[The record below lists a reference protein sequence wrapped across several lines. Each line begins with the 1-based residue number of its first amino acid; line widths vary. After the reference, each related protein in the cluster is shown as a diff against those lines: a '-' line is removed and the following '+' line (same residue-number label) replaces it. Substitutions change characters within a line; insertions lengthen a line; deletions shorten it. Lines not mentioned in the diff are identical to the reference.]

1 MLIIHRGEDKLKQGY
16 NAYKS
21 ANVDTA
27 DQGKLIL
34 ICYDVAIKHCKL
46 AIEKF
51 DDRKLIEERTKH
63 LFKVQDAV
71 TELLCALK
79 MDVGEI
85 AVNLYKLYDYMLRS
99 VVEASVKNKKEKVVE
114 ILGYLEELRGAWA
127 EAALKVKKES
137 VSSENTSEKLV
148 VSG

>member
-1 MLIIHRGEDKLKQGY
+1 MKQGY

-46 AIEKF
+46 AMEKF
-51 DDRKLIEERTKH
+51 EDRKLLEERTKH
-63 LFKVQDAV
+63 LFKVQDAI
-71 TELLCALK
+71 TELLSALK

-85 AVNLYKLYDYMLRS
+85 ALNLYKLYDYMLRS
-99 VVEASVKNKKEKVVE
+99 IVEASIKNQKEKVVE
-114 ILGYLEELRGAWA
+114 ILGYLEDLRGAWA
-127 EAALKVKKES
+127 EAIIKVKQES
-137 VSSENTSEKLV
+137 APVLDSNKV
-148 VSG
+148 AMVG

>member
-1 MLIIHRGEDKLKQGY
+1 MKQGY
-16 NAYKS
+16 DAYKS

-46 AIEKF
+46 ALEKF
-51 DDRKLIEERTKH
+51 DDRKLLEERTKH
-63 LFKVQDAV
+63 LFKVQDAI
-71 TELLCALK
+71 TELLSALK

-85 AVNLYKLYDYMLRS
+85 ALNLYRLYDYMLRS
-99 VVEASVKNKKEKVVE
+99 IVEASIKHKKEKVTE
-114 ILGYLEELRGAWA
+114 ILGYLEDLRSAWA
-127 EAALKVKKES
+127 EAVVKVKQES
-137 VSSENTSEKLV
+137 NMNSVTSERIT

>member
-1 MLIIHRGEDKLKQGY
+1 MKQGY
-16 NAYKS
+16 DAYKS

-46 AIEKF
+46 ALEKF
-51 DDRKLIEERTKH
+51 DDRTLLEERTKH
-63 LFKVQDAV
+63 LFKVQDAI
-71 TELLCALK
+71 TELLSALR

-99 VVEASVKNKKEKVVE
+99 IVEASIKHKKEKITE
-114 ILGYLEELRGAWA
+114 ILGYLEDLRSAWA
-127 EAALKVKKES
+127 EAVIKVKQD
-137 VSSENTSEKLV
+137 SSINSATSEHV
-148 VSG
+148 TVSG

>member
-1 MLIIHRGEDKLKQGY
+1 MKQGY
-16 NAYKS
+16 SAYKS

-27 DQGKLIL
+27 DQGRLII

-63 LFKVQDAV
+63 LFKVQDAI
-71 TELLCALK
+71 TELLSALK

-99 VVEASVKNKKEKVVE
+99 IVESSVKNKKEKVVE

-127 EAALKVKKES
+127 EAVVKVKQENAS
-137 VSSENTSEKLV
+137 TVMSSDKVAVT
-148 VSG
+148 G